1 MFARLNRTHV
11 QAFLELSA
19 LAGSMGFNLR
29 GAYPAKAV
37 FVEQYYKPT
46 VVQRASETI
55 PRVVQ
60 GKPKT
65 LYIGSDTM
73 VRPSSPA
80 PLKWAAAIFGWLQP
94 SSASFSQ
101 LHAFHIYGAI

>member
-1 MFARLNRTHV
+1 MRKGERITMVRRLNLTHA
-11 QAFLELSA
+11 QAFLDLSA

-65 LYIGSDTM
+65 LFIGSDTM
-73 VRPSSPA
+73 VRLSLTCSVPNTLMYCVILGLLRQA
-80 PLKWAAAIFGWLQP
+80 
-94 SSASFSQ
+94 
-101 LHAFHIYGAI
+101 